1 MTKIKIKGISVDFPY
16 EPYESQKQTME
27 KILTCMMEG
36 STGMIESPTGTGKS
50 LSILCAVL
58 AYKEHIKRNNI
69 PLHKPPK
76 KPLLDAVDESKQ
88 SDINELLNAT
98 QEKAENDNDFKI
110 FICSRTHKQLDQLV
124 QQLNKTRYK
133 PRISI
138 LASRNQYCIHPKLQ
152 NVTDKASACS
162 EYIKKN
168 QCNYVNGK
176 DRLAKRV
183 GQNIF
188 DIEEIVREGKRCG
201 GCPYF
206 AARKLAD
213 DADIIFAPYNYLLD
227 RNVRGNT
234 AIELSNSII
243 IIDEAHNIDD
253 VCRSSGSIELTSN
266 IIDIIVNELLNAV
279 KKSAYLGETKGDYLI
294 LLELFRKL
302 VFNVEKV
309 TSFDKTNKNVKLRI
323 RKGKNI
329 KNELIEMTITCE
341 FMTQFKNAIYGI
353 EQVQDGKSLVSVSTW
368 HIIETLD
375 SILSP
380 LLFSDCDVYSY
391 AFNKCENDFQGRTF
405 FSYNFWLM
413 DGAYVFSPFVKQVKA
428 LILLSGTL
436 TPFVSFSSELGHK
449 FAHQISAPHL
459 INDKQVLVTCLKRGH
474 LKQELIGTY
483 KIAESLAYLDQI
495 ARVVYDTAH
504 KVHGHGG
511 TLVFVP
517 SYTFLDN
524 LHARI
529 KLLRL
534 DNLFCEP
541 KAGGINEFE
550 SILKKYHNRI
560 NEKKPVVLL
569 CVYRGKASEGID
581 FKDSSARAVICVG
594 IPYPSLVDPQI
605 ELKKEFNDKHKHF
618 NGRRWYETQALRAVN
633 QAVGRAIRHK
643 DDWGI
648 IIMLDS
654 RYSDKRV
661 SVQLSGWVS
670 QFLKVHNDYESC
682 IKSINLFLSDKS
694 KQ

>member
-1 MTKIKIKGISVDFPY
+1 
-16 EPYESQKQTME
+16 
-27 KILTCMMEG
+27 
-36 STGMIESPTGTGKS
+36 
-50 LSILCAVL
+50 
-58 AYKEHIKRNNI
+58 
-69 PLHKPPK
+69 
-76 KPLLDAVDESKQ
+76 
-88 SDINELLNAT
+88 
-98 QEKAENDNDFKI
+98 
-110 FICSRTHKQLDQLV
+110 
-124 QQLNKTRYK
+124 
-133 PRISI
+133 
-138 LASRNQYCIHPKLQ
+138 
-152 NVTDKASACS
+152 
-162 EYIKKN
+162 
-168 QCNYVNGK
+168 
-176 DRLAKRV
+176 
-183 GQNIF
+183 
-188 DIEEIVREGKRCG
+188 
-201 GCPYF
+201 
-206 AARKLAD
+206 
-213 DADIIFAPYNYLLD
+213 
-227 RNVRGNT
+227 
-234 AIELSNSII
+234 
-243 IIDEAHNIDD
+243 
-253 VCRSSGSIELTSN
+253 
-266 IIDIIVNELLNAV
+266 
-279 KKSAYLGETKGDYLI
+279 
-294 LLELFRKL
+294 
-302 VFNVEKV
+302 
-309 TSFDKTNKNVKLRI
+309 
-323 RKGKNI
+323 
-329 KNELIEMTITCE
+329 
-341 FMTQFKNAIYGI
+341 
-353 EQVQDGKSLVSVSTW
+353 
-368 HIIETLD
+368 
-375 SILSP
+375 
-380 LLFSDCDVYSY
+380 
-391 AFNKCENDFQGRTF
+391 
-405 FSYNFWLM
+405 M

-495 ARVVYDTAH
+495 ARVVYDTAY